1 MPRSVLSVLFVA
13 LALVPAVGAAGCG
26 GDDEPAAPEP
36 TRPAGAA
43 VRLPFPPTAAEP
55 ASAPAPARAPAG
67 RVVRVGRE
75 PEGVAF
81 DGETG
86 LVAVGLR
93 EPAQLALVEGASG
106 RVRERVELPGAP
118 RHLELA
124 APGGPVLVP
133 AEDADA
139 LVEVDLPGG
148 AARTTAVGDNP
159 HDAAALGDRRATIDE
174 FGSTLSVVRGG
185 RRVRQVPVD
194 AQPGGVV
201 AVGGALAVISV
212 RAYTVE
218 LFDDELRP
226 LGSQNAGY
234 GPTHVAADRDGRLY
248 ITDTRGGALLVFE
261 TAPRLRFVGRV
272 PLEGSPYGLALDA
285 RRGRVLVTLTAR
297 NELVELTTGA
307 EPREVRRLPTVRQPN
322 TLAVD
327 ERTGRI
333 AVASRTD
340 GTLQLIDP

>member
-1 MPRSVLSVLFVA
+1 MPRRLMILPSVL
-13 LALVPAVGAAGCG
+13 LALLAGACG
-26 GDDEPAAPEP
+26 SGSGEDDPS
-36 TRPAGAA
+36 RPAGAA

-55 ASAPAPARAPAG
+55 ASSPPTTRAPVG

-86 LVAVGLR
+86 IVAVGLR
-93 EPAQLALVEGASG
+93 EPALLALVDGASG
-106 RVRERVELPGAP
+106 RVRERVEIAGAP

-148 AARTTAVGDNP
+148 AARTTRVGDNP
-159 HDAAALGDRRATIDE
+159 HDAAALGDRRAAINE
-174 FGSTLSVVRGG
+174 FASTLSVVGG
-185 RRVRQVPVD
+185 GVEAREVPVD

-201 AVGGALAVISV
+201 ALGDDRLAVISV

-218 LFDDELRP
+218 VFAAGDLRG

-234 GPTHVAADRDGRLY
+234 GPTHVAADRDGRIY

-261 TAPRLRFVGRV
+261 TDPRLRFVGRV